1 MSAHDHDG
9 HHSHHSHHDHRFPG
23 SPDALRAP
31 QRMALLEVSH
41 VVDLCLEGGSVTSVL
56 DVGTGSGIF
65 AEEFVKRGLHL
76 TGIDVNPDM
85 IVAARQYA
93 PLGQFQEAPA
103 DALPFADGSF
113 DLVFLAHVLHEVSN
127 PVRALEEARRVARE
141 RVVVLEWPY
150 RSEEFGPPLEHRLR
164 DEDIVTFAGDAGLG
178 QSERLALAHMTL
190 YRFSV

>member
-1 MSAHDHDG
+1 MSAHDHND
-9 HHSHHSHHDHRFPG
+9 HHNHHGHRFPG
-23 SPDALRAP
+23 SPDALRTP
-31 QRMALLEVSH
+31 QRMALLDVSH
-41 VVDLCLEGGSVTSVL
+41 VVDLCLEGVSVTSVL
-56 DVGTGSGIF
+56 DVGTGSGVF
-65 AEEFVKRGLHL
+65 AEEFLKHGLHL

-93 PLGQFQEAPA
+93 PSGQFQEAPA

-164 DEDIVTFAGDAGLG
+164 DEDVVTFARDAGLNLG
-178 QSERLALAHMTL
+178 DSVALEHMTL